1 MEILVGYIFC
11 SFCCRY
17 SYSKMFPRLLFLIGA
32 FVYLE
37 AHDRMEIF
45 RSVRMLNKL
54 IFEIQICSSFQEE
67 SLNFHRLIIF

>member
-1 MEILVGYIFC
+1 
-11 SFCCRY
+11 
-17 SYSKMFPRLLFLIGA
+17 MFPRLLFLIGA